1 MKTKATHLKLSL
13 SEKMCEKFILGRFL
27 ACLIRE
33 RERESFIVYKMFR
46 DYHMTAGRKVRG
58 PRFGFSLYKSNIKKM
73 YISR

>member
-33 RERESFIVYKMFR
+33 RERERVLSYTKCFEII
-46 DYHMTAGRKVRG
+46 T
-58 PRFGFSLYKSNIKKM
+58 
-73 YISR
+73 

>member
-58 PRFGFSLYKSNIKKM
+58 P
-73 YISR
+73 